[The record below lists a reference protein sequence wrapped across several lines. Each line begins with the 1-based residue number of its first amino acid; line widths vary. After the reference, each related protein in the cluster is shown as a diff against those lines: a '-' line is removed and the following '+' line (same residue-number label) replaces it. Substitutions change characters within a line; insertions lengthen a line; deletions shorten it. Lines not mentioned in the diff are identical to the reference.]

1 MIATIEELQTEY
13 VYNVANQ
20 WIKEGLTL
28 GNARRQLSYLLL
40 QRLYGSANETDNTS
54 IQILERVINQLA
66 VPE

>member
-1 MIATIEELQTEY
+1 MIVNIEELQTEY

-40 QRLYGSANETDNTS
+40 QRQYGNANEIDNTS